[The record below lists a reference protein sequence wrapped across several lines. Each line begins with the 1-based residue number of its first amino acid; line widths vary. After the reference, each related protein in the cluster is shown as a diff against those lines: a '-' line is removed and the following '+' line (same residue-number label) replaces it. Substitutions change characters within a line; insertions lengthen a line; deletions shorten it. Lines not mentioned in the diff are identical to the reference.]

1 MCRKTAES
9 VSLTKDEEGN
19 LVIMDIESYNRRE
32 KMCSVIKEAAGLQ
45 LAYQVTIEYQSE
57 NRHLIAGGDFFVLA
71 RGVEVGLY
79 FLSHLKFGTELLNWA
94 WIKSEILMS
103 KKILQ

>member
-32 KMCSVIKEAAGLQ
+32 KMCSVNQ
-45 LAYQVTIEYQSE
+45 
-57 NRHLIAGGDFFVLA
+57 GG
-71 RGVEVGLY
+71 GGIIVGLSSNNRILERKSSLNCRWR
-79 FLSHLKFGTELLNWA
+79 FFCPCPWCGGGLIFPIPSKVRNGTP
-94 WIKSEILMS
+94 
-103 KKILQ
+103 

>member
-32 KMCSVIKEAAGLQ
+32 KMCSVIKEVAGL
-45 LAYQVTIEYQSE
+45 
-57 NRHLIAGGDFFVLA
+57 
-71 RGVEVGLY
+71 
-79 FLSHLKFGTELLNWA
+79 
-94 WIKSEILMS
+94 
-103 KKILQ
+103 